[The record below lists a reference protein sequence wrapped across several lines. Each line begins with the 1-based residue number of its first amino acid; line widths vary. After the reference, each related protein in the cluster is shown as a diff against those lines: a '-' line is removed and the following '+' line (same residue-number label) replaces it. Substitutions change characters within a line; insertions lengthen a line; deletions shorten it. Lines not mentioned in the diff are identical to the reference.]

1 MKLLILCEKPDV
13 KRSFEKALGGTT
25 GFFSG
30 HRFTDSEVASLLAG
44 KVISFKN
51 INKNQVEYT
60 AHGKL
65 AKQSFKNSE
74 GKNIQYYGFKF
85 LTPEAAAEFKLKE

>member
-1 MKLLILCEKPDV
+1 MLLENLMEKISNLNV
-13 KRSFEKALGGTT
+13 YGVAY
-25 GFFSG
+25 
-30 HRFTDSEVASLLAG
+30 RFTDSEVAALLAG

-51 INKNQVEYT
+51 INKNQVEYV

-74 GKNIQYYGFKF
+74 GKTIKYYGFKF